1 MIAAPP
7 SSVSRFR
14 AEYREKQIGRHYS
27 GWGHFLFT
35 TAGALT
41 AIAAAGLHLRHV
53 SAAEWATL
61 PIAFLI
67 ANFGEYL
74 GHRGPMHRPRRG
86 LSLLY
91 RRHTQQ
97 HHHFFTHEAMAA
109 ESPRDFKMVLFPPVM
124 LLFFLGAL
132 ATPIGALLYFA
143 FSPNTGL
150 LFAMVAVGYFL
161 SYEWLHFSY
170 HLRPDTW
177 IGRLPL
183 VGLLRRHHT
192 RHHDLALMG
201 KWNFNITFPIADLIC
216 GTYYR
221 PQPSS
226 APSTAADLR
235 R

>member
-1 MIAAPP
+1 MNVAAPT
-7 SSVSRFR
+7 SVSRFR
-14 AEYREKQIGRHYS
+14 DEYREKHISRNYS

-35 TAGALT
+35 TIGALA
-41 AIAAAGLHLRHV
+41 AITAAGLQLHDVRP
-53 SAAEWATL
+53 AEWATI

-109 ESPRDFKMVLFPPVM
+109 DSPRDFKMVLFPPVM
-124 LLFFLGAL
+124 LLFFLGGL
-132 ATPIGALLYFA
+132 AAPIGLFLYWA
-143 FSPNTGL
+143 CSANTGL
-150 LFAMVAVGYFL
+150 LFAMVAIGYFL

-170 HLRPDTW
+170 HLRPDSW
-177 IGRLPL
+177 VGRLPL
-183 VGLLRRHHT
+183 VAMLRQHHM

-201 KWNFNITFPIADLIC
+201 KWNFNITFPIADRLL

-221 PQPSS
+221 PP
-226 APSTAADLR
+226 A
-235 R
+235 